1 MSRPPTF
8 KYSARTDYFTDAAIT
23 SRALLMKK
31 LLLQL
36 LTYDQMLK
44 LREDFMS
51 LVTDQTAKHP
61 RWISKPQADAASS
74 PSQELLK
81 EKLADR
87 LAKPLASMKWLDY
100 DSATDEDELGFLNI
114 SLVVA
119 GYYPRETREEAWKLF
134 GKTALGPIMTEEEFP
149 PIGSERALPDPRE
162 DFVLMKAKGSN
173 FRSSPHLSQLE
184 FEEQE
189 RVTSAADMLSNLS
202 DAERRK
208 ALIEFMPEPVVSPPL
223 PAAAATLT
231 TAASITA
238 LVEGIVSSLLPAMSL
253 PKVVGAEGEATAAEE
268 IFSDKLDRLCS
279 FGSLELRKGQEN
291 KTLERLTFETEMTAL
306 RREQDVRKKTYP
318 GKDEWSTNMTFC
330 IDKETSLLVRNKELQ
345 FEKAHM
351 SAEDYKA
358 LPMPTLYKMKEV
370 EKFVMGQLTAIHEE
384 MSIYDRAIQ
393 RRNSGR
399 LEEAQNIITVY
410 GEDRAGSMKNKYTED
425 VTKRAR
431 TKVKEDHEFQSL
443 DLMVNIAKRL
453 DSGTTHAHPPAP
465 PHHAPP
471 HHAPLHH
478 PILAA
483 PIPPNAPH
491 PSMFGPKGK
500 GGGKGAKGGKGGLNG
515 GLANFAVQW
524 IDGSYWSPSLAGV
537 QAPSPACFPTFYR
550 ALLNG
555 PNQGLYTSPGWP
567 YQCGVCSVMGHRQ
580 SECPARRWNDG
591 GVEKVNVRW
600 LWENGHCNE
609 RGGRK

>member
-1 MSRPPTF
+1 MSRSTPTF
-8 KYSARTDYFTDAAIT
+8 KYSPRADYFTDAAIT

-31 LLLQL
+31 LLPQL

-61 RWISKPQADAASS
+61 RWIPKPQADAAAS

-100 DSATDEDELGFLNI
+100 DNATDEDELGFLNV

-119 GYYPRETREEAWKLF
+119 GYYPRETREEAWELF

-162 DFVLMKAKGSN
+162 DFVLMKAKVSN
-173 FRSSPHLSQLE
+173 FRSSPHLNQLE
-184 FEEQE
+184 CEEHE
-189 RVTSAADMLSNLS
+189 RVASAADMLSNLS
-202 DAERRK
+202 EAERRK
-208 ALIEFMPEPVVSPPL
+208 ALIDYMPEPVVAPPL
-223 PAAAATLT
+223 PAAVSTLT

-238 LVEGIVSSLLPAMSL
+238 LVEGIVSSLLPAISV
-253 PKVVGAEGEATAAEE
+253 PKVVGTEGEASAAEE
-268 IFSDKLDRLCS
+268 NFSDKLDRLCS

-291 KTLERLTFETEMTAL
+291 KTLERLTFETEMNAL
-306 RREQDVRKKTYP
+306 RREQDVRKKIYP

-351 SAEDYKA
+351 STEDYKA

-384 MSIYDRAIQ
+384 MSIYERAIH
-393 RRNSGR
+393 RRNAGR
-399 LEEAQNIITVY
+399 LEEAQNIITVF

-431 TKVKEDHEFQSL
+431 SKVKEDHEFQSL

-453 DSGTTHAHPPAP
+453 DTGATHSYSAPPSAPPRHAPLLSLPAP
-465 PHHAPP
+465 PTS
-471 HHAPLHH
+471 
-478 PILAA
+478 
-483 PIPPNAPH
+483 PH
-491 PSMFGPKGK
+491 PSVFGPKGGK
-500 GGGKGAKGGKGGLNG
+500 GGGKGSKGGKLGQNG
-515 GLANFAVQW
+515 GLSNFTVQW

-537 QAPSPACFPTFYR
+537 QAPSPACFPNFFR

-555 PNQGLYTSPGWP
+555 PNQGLYTSPSWP
-567 YQCGVCSVMGHRQ
+567 YQCGVCGVMGHRQ
-580 SECPARRWNDG
+580 SECPARKWNDG

-609 RGGRK
+609 RGDRK